1 MNRFNWID
9 IQSYYDDKHTW
20 KEVRDKFTVSFNVM
34 SDASKCGLFRTRTIS
49 ETSKIRPKHY
59 KHTPQAKLNMSIG
72 RKKYLKDNPDKCSWQ
87 TKSHHTS
94 IPCEK
99 LKDVLKLNN
108 ITFISEY
115 QPLLHKER
123 FFSIDIAFPDKKVGI
138 EVNGRQHYNSDGT
151 LTKYCQDRHD
161 LIEADGWKLYEIP
174 YNAAFNTVEMLK
186 LVNQIITTNS
196 KLEFSYELYQKKKV
210 KVCCDCPAEILNGST
225 RCVSCDRKHRPRKA
239 KLPSKATLHN
249 MIWEFPIINISKLYA
264 VSDTAIRKWCK
275 SYGLVIPSNRYRT
288 RIYSK
293 TLIDYQI

>member
-186 LVNQIITTNS
+186 LVNQIITM
-196 KLEFSYELYQKKKV
+196 SY
-210 KVCCDCPAEILNGST
+210 
-225 RCVSCDRKHRPRKA
+225 
-239 KLPSKATLHN
+239 
-249 MIWEFPIINISKLYA
+249 
-264 VSDTAIRKWCK
+264 IRKRK
-275 SYGLVIPSNRYRT
+275 LKYVVIVPL
-288 RIYSK
+288 K
-293 TLIDYQI
+293 F